1 MCLICND
8 TIPSLKKFRNH
19 ISGAHKK
26 VGERNVVKKYGQF
39 VEKIEKPKINDAKL
53 LKLRTDPSEEDFT
66 APDDGAVASPA
77 KIVWG

>member
-1 MCLICND
+1 MICND

-19 ISGAHKK
+19 ISGTHKK

-39 VEKIEKPKINDAKL
+39 VEKIEKMKRNASP

-66 APDDGAVASPA
+66 ITPENNASTA